1 MEKNTTKGYSLNLT
15 AKTLTITKAFEEAV
29 AKGNTPEYRIYKK
42 LMRDIPGLTVE
53 RRTHKTPSQYRTR
66 TGEVVKGHN
75 KNKGLTYDRMER
87 FISALSNSEELME
100 QYDFIKAYALNPYSA
115 VVGWFEAQFP
125 KFRKNPLYYL
135 SNSVEVIDGNKF
147 LTLLESV
154 A

>member
-1 MEKNTTKGYSLNLT
+1 MEKNTTKGYSLNLNT
-15 AKTLTITKAFEEAV
+15 KTLTITKAFEEAV

-87 FISALSNSEELME
+87 FISALPNSKELME
-100 QYDFIKAYALNPYSA
+100 QYDFVKDYALNPYSA

-135 SNSVEVIDGNKF
+135 SNSVEVIDGTKY

-154 A
+154 S

>member
-1 MEKNTTKGYSLNLT
+1 MEKNTTKGYTLNLN

-42 LMRDIPGLTVE
+42 LMRDIPDLTAE
-53 RRTHKTPSQYRTR
+53 RRTHKTPTKYNTR

-125 KFRKNPLYYL
+125 KFRKHPLYYL
-135 SNSVEVIDGNKF
+135 SNSVEVIDGTKY

-154 A
+154 S

>member
-1 MEKNTTKGYSLNLT
+1 MKKTTNKGYTLNLT
-15 AKTLTITKAFEEAV
+15 TKTLTITKAFEEKI
-29 AKGNTPEYRIYKK
+29 AKVDTPEYRLYKK
-42 LMRDIPGLTVE
+42 LMRDIPDLTVE

-87 FISALSNSEELME
+87 FISALSNSKELME
-100 QYDFIKAYALNPYSA
+100 QYDFVKDYALNPYSA

-135 SNSVEVIDGNKF
+135 SNSVEVIDGTKY
-147 LTLLESV
+147 LTLLES